1 MTSQGGTTLPGQEGK
16 PLICPQIRS
25 PSMKVTPPLTPL
37 TTEESAVQ
45 KTNNCLNQL
54 NQHNI

>member
-54 NQHNI
+54 NQHI